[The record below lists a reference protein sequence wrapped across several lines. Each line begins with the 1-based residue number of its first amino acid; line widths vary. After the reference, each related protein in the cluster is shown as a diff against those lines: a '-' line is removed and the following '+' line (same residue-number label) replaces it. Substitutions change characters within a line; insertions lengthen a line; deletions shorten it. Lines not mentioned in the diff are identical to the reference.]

1 VETGRRMSALI
12 CGSIAYDNIMVF
24 QGRFQD
30 QILPDQIHVLNV
42 SFLVPALRR
51 EFGGCAANIAYNLR
65 LLDDLAYPM
74 ATVGH
79 DFGPYRDWLRRR
91 GVPLDYVRE
100 LSDAWTAVGYITT
113 DLADNQI
120 TAFHPGAMQHAH
132 LNAVPA
138 DAGIRWGMVSPDG
151 RQAMIEHAEQFADAG
166 IPFIFDPGQGLPM
179 FGAQELG
186 RFIELAEVV
195 AVNDYEG
202 KMLSQRTGLGE
213 AEIAAQVRALVVT
226 RGAEGSVIIAGG
238 RRLEIPAAAPEAVVD
253 PTGCGDAYRAGL
265 LHGLLHGADW
275 ETTGRLASL
284 MGAIKV
290 ESPGTQNH
298 SFDPES
304 FSQRFMAS
312 FGYDHGLGR

>member
-1 VETGRRMSALI
+1 MSALI

-51 EFGGCAANIAYNLR
+51 EFGGCAANIAYNLG
-65 LLDDLAYPM
+65 LLGDTGYPM

-79 DFGPYRDWLRRR
+79 DFGPYRDWLRAR
-91 GVPLDYVRE
+91 GVPLDHVRQ
-100 LSDAWTAVGYITT
+100 LSDAWTAVCYITT

-120 TAFHPGAMQHAH
+120 TAFHPGAMERAH
-132 LNAVPA
+132 LNTVPP
-138 DAGIRWGMVSPDG
+138 DAGVRWGMVSPDG
-151 RQAMIEHAEQFADAG
+151 RQAMIEHAEQFAAAD

-179 FGAQELG
+179 FGAQELE
-186 RFIELAEVV
+186 RFIELADVV

-202 KMLSQRTGLGE
+202 KMLTQRTGLSE
-213 AEIAAQVRALVVT
+213 AEIAARVDAFIVT
-226 RGAEGSVIIAGG
+226 RGAEGSIIMTGG
-238 RRLEIPAAAPEAVVD
+238 ALLEIPAAAPEAVVD

-265 LHGLLHGADW
+265 LHGLLHETDW
-275 ETTGRLASL
+275 ETTGRMASL

-298 SFDPES
+298 SFDAVS
-304 FSQRFMAS
+304 FSERFSAS
-312 FGYDHGLGR
+312 FGYSDGLGR

>member
-1 VETGRRMSALI
+1 MSALI

-65 LLDDLAYPM
+65 LLGDKGYPM

-79 DFGPYRDWLRRR
+79 DFAPYRDWLEKR

-120 TAFHPGAMQHAH
+120 TAFHPGAMEQAH
-132 LNAVPA
+132 LNTVPV

-151 RQAMIEHAEQFADAG
+151 RRAMIEHAEQFAAAH
-166 IPFIFDPGQGLPM
+166 IPFVFDPGQGLPM
-179 FGAQELG
+179 FGARELE
-186 RFIELAEVV
+186 RFLELADVV

-202 KMLSQRTGLGE
+202 KMLSQRTGLDE
-213 AEIAAQVRALVVT
+213 VAIATRLRALVVT
-226 RGAEGSVIIAGG
+226 RGANGSTILVDDE
-238 RRLEIPAAAPEAVVD
+238 RHEIPAATATAVVD

-265 LHGLLHGADW
+265 LHGLLHGRDW
-275 ETTGRLASL
+275 PTTGRIASL

-298 SFDPES
+298 FFALES
-304 FSQRFMAS
+304 FSERFIAN
-312 FGYDHGLGR
+312 FGYDPGIGS

>member
-1 VETGRRMSALI
+1 MSALI

-65 LLDDLAYPM
+65 LLGDVGYPM

-79 DFGPYRDWLRRR
+79 DFGPYRDWLRER
-91 GVPLDYVRE
+91 GVPLDHVRQ
-100 LSDAWTAVGYITT
+100 LGDSWTAVCYITT

-120 TAFHPGAMQHAH
+120 TAFHPGAMEHAH
-132 LNAVPA
+132 VNKIPA

-151 RQAMIEHAEQFADAG
+151 RQAMIDHAEQFAAAG
-166 IPFIFDPGQGLPM
+166 IPFVFDPGQGLPM
-179 FGAQELG
+179 FGARELE
-186 RFIELAEVV
+186 RFLELADVV

-202 KMLSQRTGLGE
+202 KMLAQRTGLDE
-213 AEIAAQVRALVVT
+213 AEIAARVRAYIVT
-226 RGAEGSVIIAGG
+226 RGAEGSVVHANGE
-238 RRLEIPAAAPEAVVD
+238 RLEIPAAAPDAVVD

-265 LHGLLHGADW
+265 LHGLLHEADW
-275 ETTGRLASL
+275 QTTGRIASL

-298 SFDPES
+298 SFDRLS
-304 FSQRFMAS
+304 FSERFMAS
-312 FGYDHGLGR
+312 FGYDPGLGS

>member
-1 VETGRRMSALI
+1 MSALI

-51 EFGGCAANIAYNLR
+51 EFGGCAANIAYNLG
-65 LLDDLAYPM
+65 LLGDVGYPM

-79 DFGPYRDWLRRR
+79 DFAPYRDWLRQR
-91 GVPLDYVRE
+91 GVPLDFVRE
-100 LSDAWTAVGYITT
+100 LSEAWTAVGYITT

-120 TAFHPGAMQHAH
+120 TAFHPGAMEHAH
-132 LNAVPA
+132 LNQVPA

-151 RQAMIEHAEQFADAG
+151 RQGMIDHAEQFAAAD
-166 IPFIFDPGQGLPM
+166 IPFVFDPGQGLPM
-179 FGAQELG
+179 FQGPELA
-186 RFIELAEVV
+186 RFIELADVV

-202 KMLSQRTGLGE
+202 KMLMQRTGLGE
-213 AEIAAQVRALVVT
+213 ADIAARTRAFIVT
-226 RGAEGSVIIAGG
+226 RGAEGSVILAEGK
-238 RRLEIPAAAPEAVVD
+238 RLDIPAAAPESVVD

-275 ETTGRLASL
+275 QTTGRIASL

-298 SFDPES
+298 FFDAES
-304 FSQRFMAS
+304 FSERFVAS
-312 FGYDHGLGR
+312 FGYAPGLRR

>member
-1 VETGRRMSALI
+1 MSALI

-65 LLDDLAYPM
+65 LLGDAGYPM

-79 DFGPYRDWLRRR
+79 DFGPYRDWLRQR
-91 GVPLDYVRE
+91 GVPLDHVRQ
-100 LSDAWTAVGYITT
+100 LGDAWTAVCYITT

-120 TAFHPGAMQHAH
+120 TAFHPGAMEQAH
-132 LNAVPA
+132 LNKVPA

-151 RQAMIEHAEQFADAG
+151 RQAMLEHAEQFAAAG

-179 FGAQELG
+179 FGGQELA
-186 RFIELAEVV
+186 RFIELADVV

-202 KMLSQRTGLGE
+202 KMLTQRTGLSE
-213 AEIAAQVRALVVT
+213 AEIAARVDAFIVT
-226 RGAEGSVIIAGG
+226 RGAEGSIIMTGG
-238 RRLEIPAAAPEAVVD
+238 ERLEIPAAAPEAVVD

-265 LHGLLHGADW
+265 LHGLLHEADW
-275 ETTGRLASL
+275 PTTGRIASL

-298 SFDPES
+298 LFDRES
-304 FSQRFMAS
+304 FSERFMAS
-312 FGYDHGLGR
+312 FGYDPGLGS

>member
-1 VETGRRMSALI
+1 MSALI

-51 EFGGCAANIAYNLR
+51 EFGGCAANIAYNLG
-65 LLDDLAYPM
+65 LLGDAGYPM

-79 DFGPYRDWLRRR
+79 DFGPYRDWLRQR
-91 GVPLDYVRE
+91 GVPLDHVRQ
-100 LSDAWTAVGYITT
+100 LGDAWTAVCYITT

-120 TAFHPGAMQHAH
+120 TAFHPGAMEQAH
-132 LNAVPA
+132 LNKVPA

-151 RQAMIEHAEQFADAG
+151 RQAMLEHAEQFAAAG

-179 FGAQELG
+179 FGGQELA
-186 RFIELAEVV
+186 RFIELADVV

-202 KMLSQRTGLGE
+202 KMLTQRTGLSE
-213 AEIAAQVRALVVT
+213 AEIAARVDAFIVT
-226 RGAEGSVIIAGG
+226 RGSEGSIIMTGG
-238 RRLEIPAAAPEAVVD
+238 ERLEIPAAAPEAVVD

-265 LHGLLHGADW
+265 LHGLLHEADW
-275 ETTGRLASL
+275 PTTGRIASL

-298 SFDPES
+298 LFDRES
-304 FSQRFMAS
+304 FSERFMAS
-312 FGYDHGLGR
+312 FGYDPSLGS

>member
-1 VETGRRMSALI
+1 MSALI

-51 EFGGCAANIAYNLR
+51 EFGGCAANIAYNLG
-65 LLDDLAYPM
+65 LLGDTGYPM

-79 DFGPYRDWLRRR
+79 DFGPYRDWLRQR
-91 GVPLDYVRE
+91 GVPLDHVRQ
-100 LSDAWTAVGYITT
+100 LGDAWTAVCYITT

-120 TAFHPGAMQHAH
+120 TAFHPGAMEHAH
-132 LNAVPA
+132 LNKVPPH
-138 DAGIRWGMVSPDG
+138 AGIRWGMVSPDG
-151 RQAMIEHAEQFADAG
+151 RQAMLEHAEQFAAAG
-166 IPFIFDPGQGLPM
+166 IPFVFDPGQGLPM
-179 FGAQELG
+179 FGGQELA
-186 RFIELAEVV
+186 RFIELADVV

-202 KMLSQRTGLGE
+202 KMLTQRTGLSE
-213 AEIAAQVRALVVT
+213 AEIAARVDAFIVT
-226 RGAEGSVIIAGG
+226 RGSEGSIIMTGG
-238 RRLEIPAAAPEAVVD
+238 ERLEIPAAAPEAVVD

-265 LHGLLHGADW
+265 LHGLLHEADW
-275 ETTGRLASL
+275 PTTGRIASL

-298 SFDPES
+298 LFDRES
-304 FSQRFMAS
+304 FSERFMAS
-312 FGYDHGLGR
+312 FGYEPGLGS

>member
-1 VETGRRMSALI
+1 MSALI
-12 CGSIAYDNIMVF
+12 CGSVAYDNIMVF

-65 LLDDLAYPM
+65 LLGDTGYPM

-79 DFGPYRDWLRRR
+79 DFAPYRSWLGER

-100 LSDAWTAVGYITT
+100 LSDRWTAVAYITT

-120 TAFHPGAMQHAH
+120 TAFHPGAMEQAH

-151 RQAMIEHAEQFADAG
+151 RQAMIDHAEQFAAAG

-179 FGAQELG
+179 FGAAELA
-186 RFIELAEVV
+186 RFIELADVV

-202 KMLSQRTGLGE
+202 KMLAERTGLDE
-213 AEIAAQVRALVVT
+213 AAIAARVRAFVVT
-226 RGAEGSVIIAGG
+226 RGAEGSVIRADG
-238 RRLEIPAAAPEAVVD
+238 RRLEIPAATPGAVVD

-265 LHGLLHGADW
+265 LHGLLHDADW
-275 ETTGRLASL
+275 ETTGRMASL

-298 SFDPES
+298 SLEPVS
-304 FSQRFMAS
+304 FTQRFIAS
-312 FGYDHGLGR
+312 FGYDPALGR

>member
-1 VETGRRMSALI
+1 MSALI

-51 EFGGCAANIAYNLR
+51 EFGGCAANIAYNLG
-65 LLDDLAYPM
+65 LLGDAGYPM

-79 DFGPYRDWLRRR
+79 DFAPYRDWLRRR

-100 LSDAWTAVGYITT
+100 LSDSWTAVGYITT

-120 TAFHPGAMQHAH
+120 TAFHPGAMEHAH
-132 LNAVPA
+132 LNQVPA
-138 DAGIRWGMVSPDG
+138 NAGIRWGMVSPDG
-151 RQAMIEHAEQFADAG
+151 RQGMIEHAEQFAAAD
-166 IPFIFDPGQGLPM
+166 IPFVFDPGQGLPM
-179 FGAQELG
+179 FQGPELA
-186 RFIELAEVV
+186 RFIELADVV

-202 KMLSQRTGLGE
+202 KMLMQRTGLDE
-213 AEIAAQVRALVVT
+213 ADIAARTRAFIIT
-226 RGAEGSVIIAGG
+226 RGAEGSVILADGD
-238 RRLEIPAAAPEAVVD
+238 RLDIPAAAPESVVD

-275 ETTGRLASL
+275 QTTGRIASL

-298 SFDPES
+298 FFDAES
-304 FSQRFMAS
+304 FSERFVAS
-312 FGYDHGLGR
+312 FGYEPGLRR

>member
-1 VETGRRMSALI
+1 MSALI

-65 LLDDLAYPM
+65 LLGDKGYPM

-79 DFGPYRDWLRRR
+79 DFAPYREWLERH

-120 TAFHPGAMQHAH
+120 TAFHPGAMEQAQ
-132 LNAVPA
+132 LNTVPA
-138 DAGIRWGMVSPDG
+138 DGAFRWGMVSPDG
-151 RQAMIEHAEQFADAG
+151 RQAMIEHAEQFAAAR
-166 IPFIFDPGQGLPM
+166 IPFVFDPGQGLPM
-179 FGAQELG
+179 FGARELG
-186 RFIELAEVV
+186 RFLELADVV

-202 KMLSQRTGLGE
+202 KMLSQRTGLDE
-213 AEIAAQVRALVVT
+213 AGIAARLSALVVT
-226 RGAEGSVIIAGG
+226 RGAKGSTILAGG
-238 RRLEIPAAAPEAVVD
+238 ERHEIPIATVTAVVD

-275 ETTGRLASL
+275 PTTGRIASL

-298 SFDPES
+298 FFAPES
-304 FSQRFMAS
+304 FSERFIAN
-312 FGYDHGLGR
+312 FGYDPGIGR

>member
-1 VETGRRMSALI
+1 MSALI

-65 LLDDLAYPM
+65 LLGDKGYPM

-79 DFGPYRDWLRRR
+79 DFAPYRDWLEKR

-120 TAFHPGAMQHAH
+120 TAFHPGAMEQAH
-132 LNAVPA
+132 LNTVPV

-151 RQAMIEHAEQFADAG
+151 RRAMIEHAEQFAAAH
-166 IPFIFDPGQGLPM
+166 IPFVFDPGQGLPM
-179 FGAQELG
+179 FGARELE
-186 RFIELAEVV
+186 RFLELADVV

-202 KMLSQRTGLGE
+202 KMLSQRTGLDE
-213 AEIAAQVRALVVT
+213 VAIAARLRGLVVT
-226 RGAEGSVIIAGG
+226 RGANGSTILVDDE
-238 RRLEIPAAAPEAVVD
+238 RHEIPAATATAVVD

-265 LHGLLHGADW
+265 LHGLLHGRDW
-275 ETTGRLASL
+275 PTTGRIASL

-298 SFDPES
+298 FFALES
-304 FSQRFMAS
+304 FSERFIAN
-312 FGYDHGLGR
+312 FGYDPGIGS